1 MSDNT
6 WKHLLNILMNTSSID
21 STENFDWIRSPF
33 EVEMNDVAGREEELA
48 ELSVIEVEKFFL
60 NSILFLFIYI
70 MLVLIVTGKLV
81 SCNNVF
87 YFITY

>member
-33 EVEMNDVAGREEELA
+33 EVEMTDVAGREEEELA

-60 NSILFLFIYI
+60 NSICFFLFI
-70 MLVLIVTGKLV
+70 L
-81 SCNNVF
+81 C
-87 YFITY
+87 